1 MGPAG
6 GREPAG
12 ELGRMLQ
19 EFVKTVTEFA
29 QGHMELLLPMI
40 LLIAFLE
47 CLAFVS
53 IIAPATVL
61 FTALGAVAGAGG
73 IGLVPLALTAT
84 IGSVAGYW
92 VSYWL
97 GLWLGPSLLERWP
110 LKRRPDLVK
119 KTHDFFER
127 WGALGILLSH
137 FWGQIRPLAPL
148 VAGIVRMSPVP
159 FHIANLIGSLGW
171 SFGVFYAAGTVGGWL
186 N

>member
-1 MGPAG
+1 MALRAGRGPL
-6 GREPAG
+6 

-19 EFVKTVTEFA
+19 DFVKTVTDFA
-29 QGHMELLLPMI
+29 QSNMDLLLPLV

-53 IIAPATVL
+53 ILAPATVL
-61 FTALGAVAGAGG
+61 FTALGAVAGAAG
-73 IGLVPLALTAT
+73 IGMLPLALTAT

-97 GLWLGPSLLERWP
+97 GLWLGPSILERWP
-110 LKRRPDLVK
+110 LNRRPELVR

-127 WGALGILLSH
+127 WGAPGILFSH

-171 SFGVFYAAGTVGGWL
+171 SFGVFYASGTVGGWL
-186 N
+186 K